1 MSFALTV
8 KEEVIS
14 HTFDDELSKAFLA
27 GFIKYNGDLIWNSS
41 NEKLKLTSISNKI
54 ARSIFGLCK
63 KMFDGHIEI
72 SVSQTQTLKQN
83 KTFQITLIGKIS
95 DFLIS
100 LNIWDENQI
109 KIIEYKPL
117 NKQKNK
123 DELTKLKRAY
133 MAGVFVSVGSVNSPE
148 TTNYHLELQFKEE
161 ESANYIVYLM
171 NKYAFDFKVLKRN
184 DKLFICYIKKAIM
197 VSDFLKFIDAYQG
210 VMNFEN
216 ERIMRDVSNNVNRV
230 NNIDI
235 SNEKKTLSAGL
246 KQIDQISKIQA
257 NLATKR
263 LSEKAAYLCE
273 LRIHNLNASYTELTE
288 LMNENGYDITKSG
301 VSNLFK
307 IIEKLSMEF
316 KD

>member
-8 KEEVIS
+8 KEEIIS
-14 HTFDDELSKAFLA
+14 HTFDDELGKSFLA
-27 GFIKYNGDLIWNSS
+27 GFIKYNGDFIWSS
-41 NEKLKLTSISNKI
+41 GSEKLKLSSISNKI
-54 ARSIFGLCK
+54 ARSIFWLCK
-63 KMFDGHIEI
+63 KNFDGYIEI

-83 KTFQITLIGKIS
+83 KTYQITLVGRILN
-95 DFLIS
+95 FLKS
-100 LNIWDENQI
+100 LNIWDENNM
-109 KIIEYKPL
+109 KIIEFKPL
-117 NKQKNK
+117 KEQKNK
-123 DELTKLKRAY
+123 EELTKLKRAY
-133 MAGVFVSVGSVNSPE
+133 MAGVFVAVGSVNSPQ

-161 ESANYIVYLM
+161 DSGNYIAQLM
-171 NKYAFDFKVLKRN
+171 NKYDFDFKVLKRN

-216 ERIMRDVSNNVNRV
+216 ERIMRDVYNNVNRV

-257 NLATKR
+257 NLAKKR
-263 LSEKAAYLCE
+263 LSDKATYLCE
-273 LRIHNLNASYTELTE
+273 LRIQNPNASYAELTE

-307 IIEKLSMEF
+307 IIEKLSLEF
-316 KD
+316 KS